1 MIWMHKSAS
10 QIERPCREELP
21 NAFYWLLLQTFI
33 FGAIAFVLFTLV
45 PHTGMNDWWLAPLS
59 AVALLGFVG
68 GILGVFA
75 VLGVVYARDI
85 TNQ

>member
-1 MIWMHKSAS
+1 
-10 QIERPCREELP
+10 
-21 NAFYWLLLQTFI
+21 
-33 FGAIAFVLFTLV
+33 
-45 PHTGMNDWWLAPLS
+45 MNDWWLAPLS